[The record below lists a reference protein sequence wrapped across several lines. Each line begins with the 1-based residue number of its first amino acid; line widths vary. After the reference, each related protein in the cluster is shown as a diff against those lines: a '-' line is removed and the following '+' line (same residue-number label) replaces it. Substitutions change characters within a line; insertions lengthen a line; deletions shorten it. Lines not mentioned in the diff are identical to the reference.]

1 MKHTGAVKISLEAV
15 HQMPNA
21 KPKRIKNKKISKVEE
36 NKKISVRSVIYSWLK
51 IIIMKLI
58 LF

>member
-1 MKHTGAVKISLEAV
+1 MKHTGAVRISLGTT

-21 KPKRIKNKKISKVEE
+21 KPKRIRNKKISKIEE

>member
-1 MKHTGAVKISLEAV
+1 MKHTGAVRISLKET
-15 HQMPNA
+15 HHMPNT
-21 KPKRIKNKKISKVEE
+21 KPKRIRNKNIPKIEE
-36 NKKISVRSVIYSWLK
+36 NKKISIRSVIYLWLK